1 MMKRP
6 LVGVGVL
13 VRKKD
18 SYLLIKRHN
27 SHGEG
32 TWSPPWNNK

>member
-27 SHGEG
+27 SQRAFGI
-32 TWSPPWNNK
+32 W